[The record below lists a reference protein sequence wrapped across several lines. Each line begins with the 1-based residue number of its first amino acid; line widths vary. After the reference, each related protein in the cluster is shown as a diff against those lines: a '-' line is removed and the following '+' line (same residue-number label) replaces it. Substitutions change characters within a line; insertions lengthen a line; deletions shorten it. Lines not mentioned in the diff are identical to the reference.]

1 MPMRSVLLDDYFNQV
16 MRATG
21 EQTKVYQEIYRNVM
35 DNRIFNNLKQQLNE
49 MIADEK
55 SLIEVEE
62 FKKIFF
68 TYFKGEFKANLLY
81 EQLLPF
87 IIVWNIGNNVW
98 NDPSE
103 VPSPELLI
111 EAERMVS
118 IQKLTRFIDA
128 FNFYPVRVS
137 QLHYKNT
144 SNDMTYVMTSNTKQS
159 LTEKDPSPPWQD
171 KNEEEKRLI
180 KLLSLVSM
188 KINERFRNL
197 REAFRYIDTD
207 HS

>member
-1 MPMRSVLLDDYFNQV
+1 MPMRSALLDDYFNQV

>member
-1 MPMRSVLLDDYFNQV
+1 
-16 MRATG
+16 
-21 EQTKVYQEIYRNVM
+21 
-35 DNRIFNNLKQQLNE
+35 

-103 VPSPELLI
+103 VPSPEQLI

>member
-1 MPMRSVLLDDYFNQV
+1 MRSALLDDYFNQV

>member
-1 MPMRSVLLDDYFNQV
+1 MPMRSALLDDYFNQV
-16 MRATG
+16 MRAIG

-103 VPSPELLI
+103 VPSPEQLI

>member
-103 VPSPELLI
+103 VPSPELLL

>member
-1 MPMRSVLLDDYFNQV
+1 MRSALLDDYFNQV

-197 REAFRYIDTD
+197 REAFRNIDTD